1 MAISARGGQC
11 ARRHR
16 RLSLAAKTLT
26 LAAIVKCRR
35 VENILA
41 KIRDIDTLGCGLIP
55 APPPGLEF
63 LGDARIDAVQNV
75 RRPRVDRTEA
85 ISSLFLS
92 ED

>member
-1 MAISARGGQC
+1 MKLVITARGAG

-41 KIRDIDTLGCGLIP
+41 KIRDIDTLGCGVIVVVWTLGSG
-55 APPPGLEF
+55 ARRREF
-63 LGDARIDAVQNV
+63 SDVPENARGEHADEHADV
-75 RRPRVDRTEA
+75 E
-85 ISSLFLS
+85 
-92 ED
+92 